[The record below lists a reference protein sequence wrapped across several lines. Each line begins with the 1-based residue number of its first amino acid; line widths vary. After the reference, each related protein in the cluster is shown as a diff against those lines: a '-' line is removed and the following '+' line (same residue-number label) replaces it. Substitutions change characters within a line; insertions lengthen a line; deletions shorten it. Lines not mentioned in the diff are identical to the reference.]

1 MTGLQLGVLLV
12 DAGERAAVAACRSLA
27 QAGYRV
33 GTASSQWPAPASWSR
48 CSERRFSLPNPRLDP
63 AAFAGR
69 VGEIAAAHRY
79 STALPCSEGALWA
92 ISGNREALPG
102 GDFRLGMPDAATVE
116 RCTSKE
122 GLLEAAA
129 GAGLAA
135 PRTRRC
141 VDRDEALAAAEEL
154 GFPLVIKPRST
165 VFGEP
170 GEARHRASS
179 IAADPEALRAKLEEA
194 GWPCLLQALERG
206 TIVSL
211 GGVVAKGRLLAIA
224 CSRYLRTWPADAGP
238 VCFSRSIDPPTG
250 LVEASGRLVGALD
263 WEGIFELELV
273 QREDGQLAVLD
284 FNPRV
289 YGSLALAVRAG
300 APLPAIWCDWL
311 LRGRETR
318 SRAAAGAFY
327 RWEDADV
334 RYAIR
339 CLRSGDLRRAASV
352 LRPRRRVAHPY
363 LRWDDPLPMLV
374 RGLAIL
380 PGFGSS
386 ESSADRFRLALRR
399 RRAAP

>member
-1 MTGLQLGVLLV
+1 MIGSHPGVLLV

-27 QAGYRV
+27 RAGYRV
-33 GTASSQWPAPASWSR
+33 GTASSQHPAPASWSR

-69 VGEIAAAHRY
+69 VGEIAATHGY

-92 ISGNREALPG
+92 ISANREALPG
-102 GDFRLGMPDAATVE
+102 GDFRLGMPDPAAVA

-122 GLLEAAA
+122 SLLEAAP

-135 PRTRRC
+135 PTTRRC
-141 VDRDEALAAAEEL
+141 ADRAEALAAAEGL
-154 GFPLVIKPRST
+154 GFPLVVKPRST

-170 GEARHRASS
+170 GNARHQASS
-179 IAADPEALRAKLEEA
+179 IATDPEALRAKLGEA

-206 TIVSL
+206 PVVSL
-211 GGVVAKGRLLAIA
+211 GGVVAEGRLLALA

-238 VCFSRSIDPPTG
+238 VCFSRSIDPPAP
-250 LVEASGRLVGALD
+250 LAEAAGRLVAALG
-263 WEGIFELELV
+263 WEGIFELELA
-273 QREDGQLAVLD
+273 QREDGEFAVLD

-311 LRGRETR
+311 FEGREAR
-318 SRAAAGAFY
+318 SRAVAGVFY
-327 RWEDADV
+327 RWEDADA
-334 RYAIR
+334 RYAAR
-339 CLRSGDLRRAASV
+339 CLRAGNARRAASV

-380 PGFGSS
+380 PGFGNS
-386 ESSADRFRLALRR
+386 ESVAERLRLAIRK
-399 RRAAP
+399 RRAGR